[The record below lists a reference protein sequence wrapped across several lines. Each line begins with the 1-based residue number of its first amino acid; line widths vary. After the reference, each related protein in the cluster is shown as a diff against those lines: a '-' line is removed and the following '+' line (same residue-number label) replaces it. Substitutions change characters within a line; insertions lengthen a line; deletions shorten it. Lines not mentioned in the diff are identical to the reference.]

1 MNFTKEQLDALA
13 KKHGGRSIEIV
24 KASTDENLQAIVD
37 PFANFAAKFRLHK
50 KDYPQLEKATIIITE
65 KDDKCIVAVK
75 ALGCLPDGSWS
86 WFGDICEM
94 SKNEPISKLFDGLK
108 STFENVETLIQD
120 PDKGV

>member
-1 MNFTKEQLDALA
+1 MEITKEQLDELA

-24 KASTDENLQAIVD
+24 KAPADENLQAILD
-37 PFANFAAKFRLHK
+37 PFVNFKAKFRLHE
-50 KDYPQLEKATIIITE
+50 KDYPELEEATIIITE
-65 KDDKCIVAVK
+65 EADKCIVAVK
-75 ALGCLPDGSWS
+75 ALGCLPDGSRS

-108 STFENVETLIQD
+108 STFKNVETLIQD